1 MILETNNDSTLLL
14 ALLGKLLRIIHIAVP
29 ILLIVFITY
38 DLVKALISQD
48 DEMISRT
55 VRSIR
60 NRMIAGIVVF
70 FIPTIV
76 EFLLSKVFISLNMDS
91 NEYNRIMSSY
101 KTFIHADKI
110 NINSSSKSND
120 INNKLEYSL
129 DTKEN
134 PQVVKNEINFAT
146 YSKTLTPYVFD
157 KNSFNGVVQP
167 ITTENFKI
175 NYKDKNYKLTDKLSI
190 KYDSITVNETI
201 DNGNYIIGVVTL
213 SNAVIDN
220 NKYKSAAISYYYL
233 KTKDS
238 YKLDKIDIV
247 TTEEVDDY
255 LNKTEKSEDLSN
267 KANLSITKY
276 ISSNGD
282 YDYSKLDRLSDSSIK
297 NIFEKNKNKVV
308 SLNTSLQGI
317 VTHASGFFI
326 RRGLVATSW
335 SYVKTSLVLG
345 KNITVH
351 IYNDHNYTVAGVVLV
366 DEVNDIAILKLNEEI
381 GESVVFAS
389 KDNLVKNDTVVAIT
403 SKTGYA
409 FSAIAGIVSSNDTSL
424 ISVLPVTNSE
434 WGAPIFNT
442 NGNVVASINSKIVS
456 SELCNATNTQPL
468 VDLQTKLNGTKFS
481 DIKYQTLNDLK
492 KDFHYVDSNKEKI
505 EKTIPNKVWKKYKK
519 IGNIEETIQLNLI
532 KTSYYENIVSLR
544 YQNVTNDFISKF
556 SFADE
561 FLIELEKED
570 YKKVSE
576 TTEKLI
582 YKKGSK
588 QVVLISEF
596 DYLIVILVD
605 GGIL

>member
-14 ALLGKLLRIIHIAVP
+14 SLLGKLLRIIHIAVP

-38 DLVKALISQD
+38 DLVKALLSQD

-60 NRMIAGIVVF
+60 NRMIAGLVVF

-76 EFLLSKVFISLNMDS
+76 EFLLSKVFITLNMDS
-91 NEYNRIMSSY
+91 NEFNRIMSSY

-129 DTKEN
+129 DTKED

-146 YSKTLTPYVFD
+146 YSKTLTSYIFD
-157 KNSFNGVVQP
+157 KNSYNGFVQP
-167 ITTENFKI
+167 IITENFKI
-175 NYKDKNYKLTDKLSI
+175 NYKDKNYKLDNKLNI
-190 KYDSITVNETI
+190 KYDGISVNETI
-201 DNGNYIIGVVTL
+201 DNGNYVIGVVTL

-220 NKYKSAAISYYYL
+220 NKYKSAVISYYYL
-233 KTKDS
+233 KSNDS
-238 YKLDKIDIV
+238 YKLDKIDVV

-255 LNKTEKSEDLSN
+255 LNKTEKSEDLLN
-267 KANLSITKY
+267 KSNLSITKY
-276 ISSNGD
+276 ISSNVD
-282 YDYSKLDRLSDSSIK
+282 YDYSKLNKLTDSSIK

-308 SLNTSLQGI
+308 GLNTSVQGI

-326 RRGLVATSW
+326 RSGLVATSW

-345 KNITVH
+345 QSISVH
-351 IYNDHNYTVAGVVLV
+351 TYNDHNYTVVGVVLV
-366 DEVNDIAILKLNEEI
+366 DETNDIAILKLSEEI
-381 GESVVFAS
+381 GESVTFSS
-389 KDNLVKNDTVVAIT
+389 KENLVKNDPIVALT
-403 SKTGYA
+403 SKTGFA
-409 FSAIAGIVSSNDTSL
+409 FSAIAGIISSNDTSL

-442 NGNVVASINSKIVS
+442 NGNVIAVINSKIVS
-456 SELCNATNTQPL
+456 SELCNAANTQPL
-468 VDLQTKLNGTKFS
+468 VDLQAKLKGTKFS
-481 DIKYQTLNDLK
+481 DIKYQSLNDLK

-505 EKTIPNKVWKKYKK
+505 EKTIPSKMWKKYKK

-532 KTSYYENIVSLR
+532 KTSYYDNIVSLR
-544 YQNVTNDFISKF
+544 YQNVINDYLSKF
-556 SFADE
+556 GFADA
-561 FLIELEKED
+561 FLVELEKEG
-570 YKKVSE
+570 YKKTSE
-576 TTEKLI
+576 SSEKLI
-582 YKKGSK
+582 YKKGSN
-588 QVVLISEF
+588 QVVLINEF
-596 DYLIVILVD
+596 DYLIVILID